1 MDQDFLKR
9 ARGLH
14 VAIIMDGNGRWASR
28 RDLPRIAGHKA
39 GERAI
44 TDIIRAASE
53 WELAALSLFAFS
65 TENWNRPRNEVTFL
79 MTFNRNLLAR
89 RVDEFDE
96 RNIQVRVIGRREPIP
111 RATLEQMDRARAQ
124 TINNTGLKLN
134 ICFNYGGR
142 AEIVDGLRQ
151 MGQAVSAN
159 RISPGEVNPDSFGEF
174 LYMPDTPNADL
185 LIRTAGESRIS
196 NFILWKLPRA
206 EIYIADIL
214 WPDFRRE
221 QLAEF
226 IDFHDSRMQTRRATA
241 GGAQE

>member
-1 MDQDFLKR
+1 MEREFLER

-28 RDLPRIAGHKA
+28 RNLPRVAGHKA
-39 GERAI
+39 GESAI

-96 RNIQVRVIGRREPIP
+96 RNIRVRVVGRREPIP
-111 RATLEQMDRARAQ
+111 RATLDQMDRAREQ
-124 TINNTGLKLN
+124 TGNNTGLKLN

-142 AEIVDGLRQ
+142 AEIVDGLRA
-151 MGQAVSAN
+151 MGEAVRKN
-159 RISPGEVNPDSFGEF
+159 RISSKDIDPDSFGQF
-174 LYMPDTPNADL
+174 LYMPDTPDADL
-185 LIRTAGESRIS
+185 LIRTAGEYRIS
-196 NFILWKLPRA
+196 NFILWRLPHT
-206 EIYIADIL
+206 EIYIADTF
-214 WPDFRRE
+214 WPDFRRQ

-226 IDFHDSRMQTRRATA
+226 IDLHDSRMRSRRAA
-241 GGAQE
+241 GGGGE

>member
-1 MDQDFLKR
+1 MDEGFLAR

-14 VAIIMDGNGRWASR
+14 VAIIMDGNGRWASS

-39 GERAI
+39 GEKAI
-44 TDIIRAASE
+44 TDVIRAASE
-53 WELAALSLFAFS
+53 WGLDALSLFAFS

-96 RNIQVRVIGRREPIP
+96 RNIRVRVIGRREPIP

-124 TINNTGLKLN
+124 TEHNTGLKLN

-142 AEIVDGLRQ
+142 AEIADGLRA
-151 MGQAVSAN
+151 MGQAVREG
-159 RISPGEVNPDSFGEF
+159 RISSRGIDPDSFGQF
-174 LYMPDTPNADL
+174 LYVPDTPDADM
-185 LIRTAGESRIS
+185 LIRTAGEYRIS
-196 NFILWKLPRA
+196 NFILWRLPRT
-206 EIYIADIL
+206 EIYVTDVF

-221 QLAEF
+221 QLAEL
-226 IDFHDSRMQTRRATA
+226 IDLHHSRMRSRARDGRA
-241 GGAQE
+241 

>member
-1 MDQDFLKR
+1 M
-9 ARGLH
+9 H

-39 GERAI
+39 GEKAI

-96 RNIQVRVIGRREPIP
+96 RNIQVRVVGRREPIP
-111 RATLEQMDRARAQ
+111 RATLDQMDRAREQ
-124 TINNTGLKLN
+124 TRNNTGLKLN

-142 AEIVDGLRQ
+142 AEIADGLRA
-151 MGQAVSAN
+151 MGEAVLN
-159 RISPGEVNPDSFGEF
+159 KRIGSSDIDPETFGQF
-174 LYMPDTPNADL
+174 LYTPDTPDADM
-185 LIRTAGESRIS
+185 LIRTAGEYRIS
-196 NFILWKLPRA
+196 NFILWRLLRS
-206 EIYIADIL
+206 EIYVTETL
-214 WPDFRRE
+214 WPDFRRHK
-221 QLAEF
+221 LAEF
-226 IDFHDSRMQTRRATA
+226 IDLHHTRMQRRAA
-241 GGAQE
+241 GEAE

>member
-1 MDQDFLKR
+1 M
-9 ARGLH
+9 H
-14 VAIIMDGNGRWASR
+14 VAIIMDGNGRWAYR

-89 RVDEFDE
+89 RVDEFDD
-96 RNIQVRVIGRREPIP
+96 RNIQVRIIGRREPIP
-111 RATLEQMDRARAQ
+111 LATLEQMDRAREQ
-124 TINNTGLKLN
+124 TRNNTGLKLN

-142 AEIVDGLRQ
+142 AEIVDGLRK
-151 MGQAVSAN
+151 MGEAVSEN
-159 RISPGEVNPDSFGEF
+159 RISSSEVNPDSFGEF
-174 LYMPDTPNADL
+174 LYMPDTPDADL
-185 LIRTAGESRIS
+185 LIRTAGEYRIS
-196 NFILWKLPRA
+196 NFILWKLPRTQ
-206 EIYIADIL
+206 IYVTDIL

-221 QLAEF
+221 QLAEL
-226 IDFHDSRMQTRRATA
+226 IDLHDSRMQSRRAAA
-241 GGAQE
+241 GGAQG